1 MSMSFASDLP
11 AVVREVE
18 QHVAAGGWDQPT
30 RLFAIVPTDTLLES
44 DPSLSLSG
52 ELALTS
58 IEQELEN
65 VALSLDELLGHI
77 AWPDDVVGAIVV
89 VERIVLPPDA
99 QEELPEDSDATLMAA
114 VADHP
119 DRRDV
124 RMVSAVLRSGSIMNA
139 LRYRLHDEP
148 DSVAIAPDLV
158 PQLNEALAATFA

>member
-1 MSMSFASDLP
+1 MNMSFTGDLP

-30 RLFAIVPTDTLLES
+30 RLFAIVPTAALLES
-44 DPSLSLSG
+44 DPTLTLSG

-58 IEQELEN
+58 IEQELED
-65 VALSLDELLGHI
+65 VSVTLDELLGHI

-89 VERIVLPPDA
+89 VERIVLPPEA
-99 QEELPEDSDATLMAA
+99 QDELPDENDAHLIAA

-124 RMVSAVLRSGSIMNA
+124 RMVSAVLRTGSNMNA

-158 PQLNEALAATFA
+158 PQLNDALAATFA

>member
-1 MSMSFASDLP
+1 MNMSFTSDLP

-30 RLFAIVPTDTLLES
+30 RLFAIVPTAALLES
-44 DPSLSLSG
+44 DPTLTLSG

-58 IEQELEN
+58 IEQELED
-65 VALSLDELLGHI
+65 VSVTLDELLGHI

-89 VERIVLPPDA
+89 VERIVLPPEA
-99 QEELPEDSDATLMAA
+99 QDELPDENDAHLIAA

-124 RMVSAVLRSGSIMNA
+124 RMVSAVLRTGSNMNA

-158 PQLNEALAATFA
+158 PQLNDALAATFA

>member
-1 MSMSFASDLP
+1 MDFASDLP

-18 QHVAAGGWDQPT
+18 HHVAGGGWDQPT
-30 RLFAIVPTDTLLES
+30 RLFAIVPTQAVLEA
-44 DPSLSLSG
+44 DPTLSLSG

-58 IEQELEN
+58 IEQELEDVN
-65 VALSLDELLGHI
+65 QSLDELLGHI

-99 QEELPEDSDATLMAA
+99 QDELPEDSDARLMAA

-124 RMVSAVLRSGSIMNA
+124 RMVSAVLRSGHNMNA

-148 DSVAIAPDLV
+148 DSVAIAADLV